1 MKSIIESI
9 RKDANPIFFGVCVIA
24 VAIMSMVTGQL
35 FMGLLLIITIT
46 AVAIMLS
53 FVRSRASEPG
63 SDDETLII
71 LAGVIVALLSMA
83 IAPWVAWAV
92 AFMFL
97 FLFQKSFT
105 RIEKRLDAID
115 NGSFRRNARRRGRHG
130 PGGRYR

>member
-1 MKSIIESI
+1 MISIIEKI
-9 RKDANPIFFGVCVIA
+9 QRDTFPILFGICVI
-24 VAIMSMVTGQL
+24 VLAIMAIVTGQM
-35 FMGLLLIITIT
+35 FMGLLLVIAITV
-46 AVAIMLS
+46 VAIMIYL
-53 FVRSRASEPG
+53 VRSRASEPG

-83 IAPWVAWAV
+83 IAPWVAWAI

-97 FLFQKSFT
+97 FLCQKSFT

-115 NGSFRRNARRRGRHG
+115 TGSFRRNARRRGRHG